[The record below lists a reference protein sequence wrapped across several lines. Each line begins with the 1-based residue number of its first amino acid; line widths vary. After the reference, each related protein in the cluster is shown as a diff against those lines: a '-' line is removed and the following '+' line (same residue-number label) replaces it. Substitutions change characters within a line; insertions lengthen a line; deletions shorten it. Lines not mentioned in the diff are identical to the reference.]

1 MKRIIV
7 SLVGALALAGCASTS
22 EAELAAH
29 DAARARAQADASA
42 QQAAEQQAAMDARAN
57 AARDIARAQQAQREL
72 AAQEAAARRKA
83 EEEYAASE
91 AAQQAR
97 AEAEA
102 AAERALQEQAKAQAE
117 ARLAAEK
124 AAAEK
129 LAADRLA
136 AEKAAAEAAA
146 AKARETGVTQ
156 PSTDQALVA
165 ELDTTAGTLVL
176 GFFPDVA
183 PGHVKNFLD
192 LARQGFYDGTRFH
205 RVIPGFMIQGGDPF
219 SKDPARKAQWGTGDP
234 GYKIKAEFSNR
245 PHQRGT
251 LSMARSRD
259 PDSAGSQFFV
269 CHEAAP
275 HLDRGYTVFGE
286 LLAGYD
292 VLDRIAAAP
301 NQPGS
306 DRPVDPVTVRKVTL
320 RARTADDTRKDGK
333 TP

>member
-7 SLVGALALAGCASTS
+7 SLVAALALAGCASG
-22 EAELAAH
+22 EKAELAARE
-29 DAARARAQADASA
+29 AAVAQAQADAA
-42 QQAAEQQAAMDARAN
+42 ARKAAEEQAAMEARAN

-72 AAQEAAARRKA
+72 AAQEAAARAKA
-83 EEEYAASE
+83 EQELAASE
-91 AAQQAR
+91 AAQQERAQ

-102 AAERALQEQAKAQAE
+102 ERLLQESAKAQAE

-124 AAAEK
+124 AAADK

-146 AKARETGVTQ
+146 AKARETSVTSVTGD
-156 PSTDQALVA
+156 PSVVA

-192 LARQGFYDGTRFH
+192 LAGKGFYDGTRFH
-205 RVIPGFMIQGGDPF
+205 RVIPGFMIQGGDPH
-219 SKDPARKAQWGTGDP
+219 SKDPAKKAMWGTGDA
-234 GYKIKAEFSNR
+234 GYKIKAEFSTR

-259 PDSAGSQFFV
+259 PDSAGSQFFI

-275 HLDRGYTVFGE
+275 HLDRSYTVFGE

-306 DRPVDPVTVRKVTL
+306 DRPVDPVVVRKVTV
-320 RARTADDTRKDGK
+320 RPRTADDTRKDSK
-333 TP
+333 AP

>member
-7 SLVGALALAGCASTS
+7 TLVAALALAGCASG
-22 EAELAAH
+22 EKAELAARAAAQVQAEQ
-29 DAARARAQADASA
+29 DAAARQV
-42 QQAAEQQAAMDARAN
+42 AEEQAAMDARAN
-57 AARDIARAQQAQREL
+57 AARELARAQQAQREL
-72 AAQEAAARRKA
+72 AAQEAAARQKA
-83 EEEYAASE
+83 EQEYAASE
-91 AAQQAR
+91 AAKQERAQ
-97 AEAEA
+97 AEAD
-102 AAERALQEQAKAQAE
+102 AERLLQESAKAQAE

-124 AAAEK
+124 AAADK

-136 AEKAAAEAAA
+136 ADKAAVDAAA
-146 AKARETGVTQ
+146 AKARRDSVSSVTG
-156 PSTDQALVA
+156 DQAVVA

-192 LARQGFYDGTRFH
+192 LAGKGFYDGTRFH

-219 SKDPARKAQWGTGDP
+219 TKDPEKKAMWGTGDP
-234 GYKIKAEFSNR
+234 GYKIKAEFSTW

-251 LSMARSRD
+251 LSMARGRD

-286 LLAGYD
+286 LLLGYD

-306 DRPVDPVTVRKVTL
+306 DRPVDPVTVRKVTV
-320 RARTADDTRKDGK
+320 RPRTADDTKH
-333 TP
+333 